1 MHIVTVSIIIAV
13 YNEELGLRNFLDS
26 IINQTYP
33 HLEIIL
39 LDDGSTDNS
48 GKICDEYVQ
57 KDNRFVVV
65 HLSHKGIAFARNIG
79 LTIAKGD
86 YIMFADADDSLEPSF
101 CEKPLKNALEKNVDV
116 VSFGYTK
123 TYFNGNTR
131 VLKTNNPRVISSSEA
146 IRILITLED
155 IIHGFVWNKIYKRS
169 LFDTVR
175 FSLKRTFSDQSV
187 NYLLFDR
194 AKKIYI
200 SDEVLYHYKRR
211 QGSLSSSHYLPDS
224 IQNRFQ
230 MWHDRLL
237 FIQQYYPENE
247 TYQIHQL
254 VEEANYVFFFLSS
267 KRQYKQFVHEVEEF
281 FVENKEK
288 ILQVEKKKKVKL
300 LLFYYCRPF
309 FRLYYSFQSKRYWNK
324 KESRK

>member
-1 MHIVTVSIIIAV
+1 MQIVTVSIIIAV
-13 YNEELGLRNFLDS
+13 YNEEIGLRNFLDS

-39 LDDGSTDNS
+39 VDDGSTDNS

-57 KDNRFVVV
+57 KDDRIVVV
-65 HLSHKGIAFARNIG
+65 HLSNKGIAFARNTG
-79 LTIAKGD
+79 LNIAKGD
-86 YIMFADADDSLEPSF
+86 YIMFADADDSLEPTF
-101 CEKPLKNALEKNVDV
+101 CEKALKMALEKNVDV

-123 TYFNGNTR
+123 TFFNGKTR
-131 VLKTNNPRVISSSEA
+131 ILKTNNPRVISSSEA

-155 IIHGFVWNKIYKRS
+155 IIHGYVWNKIYKRA
-169 LFDTVR
+169 LFENVR

-194 AKKIYI
+194 AKKIYL

-237 FIQQYYPENE
+237 FIQQNYPENE

-254 VEEANYVFFFLSS
+254 VEEANYAFFFLSS
-267 KRQYKQFVHEVEEF
+267 KRQYKQFLHEVEEF
-281 FVENKEK
+281 FVANKEK
-288 ILQVEKKKKVKL
+288 ILQVEKKKKAKL

-309 FRLYYSFQSKRYWNK
+309 FRLYYFYQSKRYWNK
-324 KESRK
+324 KESSK